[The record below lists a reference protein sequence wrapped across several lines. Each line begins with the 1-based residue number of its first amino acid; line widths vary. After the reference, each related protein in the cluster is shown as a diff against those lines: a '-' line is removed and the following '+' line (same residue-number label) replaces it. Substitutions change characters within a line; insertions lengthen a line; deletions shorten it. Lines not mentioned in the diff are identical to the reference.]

1 MGDSSG
7 ANAVT
12 HHLSV
17 PDDQVIELMRSFE
30 TGATRN
36 QDASRVDPE
45 GFLSPLVIER
55 FCEYMNI
62 NRVQKDGSLRDSD
75 NWQKGIPKDVYM
87 KSAWRHFLHLW
98 LRHRGMTVNDAHA
111 AHTMEE
117 DICALLF
124 NLQGYL
130 HELLKSNDA

>member
-17 PDDQVIELMRSFE
+17 PEDQVIELMRSFE

-55 FCEYMNI
+55 FCEYMHI
-62 NRVQKDGSLRDSD
+62 NRVQKGGSLRDSD

-98 LRHRGMTVNDAHA
+98 LRPVSYTHLDVYKRQP
-111 AHTMEE
+111 
-117 DICALLF
+117 ILCLKR
-124 NLQGYL
+124 YL
-130 HELLKSNDA
+130 MA